1 MLLKKLNIILF
12 CFMVGNAFGLS
23 NSEINNA
30 IKEYLKQNDISQSFS
45 INKKLKLP
53 NCKKNIEVKKKFET
67 YKTLEIICPQD
78 NPWTYNVRIKI
89 QNVKKKPTK
98 KRKLKNTEVSIIK
111 VNKNLKKNQIITE
124 NDIYLIKTNKKG
136 ASNYFSNKK
145 EVLGRKIKVSL
156 REGQILRDRHI
167 EKNWTIQEGQKIII
181 ENNRSKIQILI
192 EGIAL
197 NSAMKGDYVEVLN
210 KSTGKPIK
218 AWVKNN
224 KKVSIFR

>member
-1 MLLKKLNIILF
+1 MFIKKLNILLL
-12 CFMVGNAFGLS
+12 CFIVGNAFGLS
-23 NSEINNA
+23 NLEINNA
-30 IKEYLKQNDISQSFS
+30 IKEYLTLNGLSQNFT

-53 NCKKNIEVKKKFET
+53 NCKKNIEVKKRYET
-67 YKTLEIICPQD
+67 YKTLKIICPQE
-78 NPWTYNVRIKI
+78 NPWTYNVRIKV
-89 QNVKKKPTK
+89 QNVKKKSSQ
-98 KRKLKNTEVSIIK
+98 KRKLKNTEVSLIK

-124 NDIYLIKTNKKG
+124 NDIYVIKTNKKG
-136 ASNYFSNKK
+136 ASNYFSYKK
-145 EVLGRKIKVSL
+145 DVLGRKTKISL

-181 ENNRSKIQILI
+181 ENNKSKIQILI
-192 EGIAL
+192 EGTAL

-210 KSTGKPIK
+210 KSTGKPIN

>member
-1 MLLKKLNIILF
+1 MLLKKINIIFF
-12 CFMVGNAFGLS
+12 CFIVGNAFGLS
-23 NSEINNA
+23 NSEINDA
-30 IKEYLKQNDISQSFS
+30 IKEYLEQNNISQSFS

-53 NCKKNIEVKKKFET
+53 DCKKNIQVKKKFET
-67 YKTLEIICPQD
+67 YKTLKIICPQD
-78 NPWTYNVRIKI
+78 NPWTYNVRVKI
-89 QNVKKKPTK
+89 QDFKKKPTK
-98 KRKLKNTEVSIIK
+98 KSKLKNTEVSIIK
-111 VNKNLKKNQIITE
+111 VKKNLKKNQIITE
-124 NDIYLIKTNKKG
+124 NDIYLINTNKKG
-136 ASNYFSNKK
+136 ASNYFSYKK
-145 EVLGRKIKVSL
+145 EVLGRKTKISL

-181 ENNRSKIQILI
+181 ENNKSKIQILI

>member
-1 MLLKKLNIILF
+1 MLVKNLNIILL
-12 CFMVGNAFGLS
+12 CFLTGNVFGLS
-23 NSEINNA
+23 NIEINNA
-30 IKEYLKQNDISQSFS
+30 IKEYLTQNGVSQDFT
-45 INKKLKLP
+45 INNKLKLP
-53 NCKKNIEVKKKFET
+53 NCKKNIEVKKRSET
-67 YKTLEIICPQD
+67 YKTLKIICPQD
-78 NPWTYNVRIKI
+78 NSWTYNVRVKI
-89 QNVKKKPTK
+89 QNVKKKPSQ

-136 ASNYFSNKK
+136 ASNYFSYKK
-145 EVLGRKIKVSL
+145 EVIGRKIKVSL

-167 EKNWTIQEGQKIII
+167 EKNWTIIEGQKIMI
-181 ENNRSKIQILI
+181 ENNRSKVQILI

-197 NSAMKGDYVEVLN
+197 NSAMQGEYVEVLN

-224 KKVSIFR
+224 KKVSVFR

>member
-1 MLLKKLNIILF
+1 MLVKKLNIILLF
-12 CFMVGNAFGLS
+12 FVVANAFGLS
-23 NSEINNA
+23 NLEINHA
-30 IKEYLKQNDISQSFS
+30 IKEYLTQNDILQNFT

-53 NCKKNIEVKKKFET
+53 NCKKQIEVKKRFET

-78 NPWTYNVRIKI
+78 NPWTYNVRVKI
-89 QNVKKKPTK
+89 QNVKKKLSK
-98 KRKLKNTEVSIIK
+98 KRKPKNTEVSIIK
-111 VNKNLKKNQIITE
+111 VNKNLKKNQIITA
-124 NDIYLIKTNKKG
+124 NDVYLIKTNKKG
-136 ASNYFSNKK
+136 ASNYFSNRK
-145 EVLGRKIKVSL
+145 EVLGRKTKVFL

-210 KSTGKPIK
+210 KSTGKSIK

>member
-12 CFMVGNAFGLS
+12 CFVVGNAFGLN
-23 NSEINNA
+23 NSEINDA
-30 IKEYLKQNDISQSFS
+30 IKEYLRKNDILQSFS

-53 NCKKNIEVKKKFET
+53 NCKKNIEVKKRSES
-67 YKTLEIICPQD
+67 YKTLKIICPQD

-89 QNVKKKPTK
+89 QNVKKKPTQ
-98 KRKLKNTEVSIIK
+98 KRKQKNTEVRIIK

-124 NDIYLIKTNKKG
+124 NDIYFIKTNKKG
-136 ASNYFSNKK
+136 ASNYFSYKE

-156 REGQILRDRHI
+156 REGQVLRDRHI
-167 EKNWTIQEGQKIII
+167 EKNWTIKEGQKIII
-181 ENNRSKIQILI
+181 ENNRSKIRILI
-192 EGIAL
+192 DGIAL
-197 NSAMKGDYVEVLN
+197 NSAMKGDYVEILN
-210 KSTGKPIK
+210 ESTGKPIK

>member
-1 MLLKKLNIILF
+1 MLVKKLNIILLF
-12 CFMVGNAFGLS
+12 FVVENAFGLS
-23 NSEINNA
+23 NLEIKNA
-30 IKEYLKQNDISQSFS
+30 IKEYLTQNGKSENFT

-53 NCKKNIEVKKKFET
+53 NCKKDIEVKKKFEK

-78 NPWTYNVRIKI
+78 NPWTYNVRIKF
-89 QNVKKKPTK
+89 QNVKKKPSQ
-98 KRKLKNTEVSIIK
+98 KRKLKNREVSIIK

-136 ASNYFSNKK
+136 ASNYFSYKK
-145 EVLGRKIKVSL
+145 EVIGRKIKVSL

-181 ENNRSKIQILI
+181 ENNRLKIHILI

-210 KSTGKPIK
+210 KSSGKPIK

>member
-1 MLLKKLNIILF
+1 MLLKKINIIFF
-12 CFMVGNAFGLS
+12 CFIVGNAYGLS

-30 IKEYLKQNDISQSFS
+30 IKEFLKQNNISQSFS

-53 NCKKNIEVKKKFET
+53 DCKKNIQVKKKFET
-67 YKTLEIICPQD
+67 YKTLKIICPQD
-78 NPWTYNVRIKI
+78 NPWTYNVRVKI
-89 QNVKKKPTK
+89 QDFKKKPTK
-98 KRKLKNTEVSIIK
+98 KSKLKNTEVSIIK
-111 VNKNLKKNQIITE
+111 VKKNLKKNQIITE
-124 NDIYLIKTNKKG
+124 NDIYLINTNKKG
-136 ASNYFSNKK
+136 ASNYFSYKK
-145 EVLGRKIKVSL
+145 EVLGRKTKISL

-181 ENNRSKIQILI
+181 ENNKSKIQILI